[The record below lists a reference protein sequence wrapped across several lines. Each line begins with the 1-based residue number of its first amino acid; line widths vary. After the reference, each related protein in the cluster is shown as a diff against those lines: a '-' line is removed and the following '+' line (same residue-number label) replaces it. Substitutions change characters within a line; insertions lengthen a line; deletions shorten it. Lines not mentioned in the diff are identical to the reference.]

1 MVSGSLAVQLVWLFV
16 LALPVATI
24 AWTITHEEIFREPRD
39 WAAARSRTAPS
50 VLARKFYYICT
61 CEYCFSHY
69 VGAGFIALTQFQLL
83 LADWRGYLIAWFAV
97 VAVAN
102 LYLSLYGR
110 LRVDIKSE
118 GLEAK
123 VKEKDLAIKARV
135 VPDPPAESWAFGSTA
150 RSIWHMYR

>member
-1 MVSGSLAVQLVWLFV
+1 MAPTSLPAQLAWLFI

-39 WAAARSRTAPS
+39 WAANRSRTAAS
-50 VLARKFYYICT
+50 LVVRKFYYICT

-69 VGAGFIALTQFQLL
+69 VAAIFVALAQFRLL
-83 LADWRGYLIAWFAV
+83 LADWRGYLIAWLAV
-97 VAVAN
+97 VAVGN
-102 LYLSLYGR
+102 LYMSLYGR

-123 VKEKDLAIKARV
+123 VKEQDLAIKAHA
-135 VPDPPAESWAFGSTA
+135 VPDPPSES
-150 RSIWHMYR
+150 

>member
-1 MVSGSLAVQLVWLFV
+1 MLPMSLPAQLAWLCI

-24 AWTITHEEIFREPRD
+24 AWTITHEEIFREPRE
-39 WAAARSRTAPS
+39 WAASRSRTAAT

-69 VGAGFIALTQFQLL
+69 VAAAFIALTDFQMLL
-83 LADWRGYLIAWFAV
+83 SGWRGYVIAWFAV

-102 LYLSLYGR
+102 LYMSLFGR

-118 GLEAK
+118 RLEAE
-123 VKEKDLAIKARV
+123 VKEQALAEKTLIEK
-135 VPDPPAESWAFGSTA
+135 P
-150 RSIWHMYR
+150 